1 MKNEIERSEYLINLY
16 YDKEISRKEE
26 NELFEILSDNE
37 AARELFR
44 KMRMIEGEVSL
55 QKEAFPEQLDAKILN
70 QLSSISSVKKNNN
83 SELISILKYAAVIVF
98 AVITSYLFFLNTQ
111 YASNL
116 ERAEK
121 QIKKQEVLINQVINN
136 MPAAEV
142 TPNQTEQIV
151 IVSNL

>member
-1 MKNEIERSEYLINLY
+1 MKNKIERSEYLINLY

-37 AARELFR
+37 AARELFK

>member
-16 YDKEISRKEE
+16 YDKEISREE
-26 NELFEILSDNE
+26 ESELFDILSDNE
-37 AARELFR
+37 AARELFK
-44 KMRMIEGEVSL
+44 KMRMIESEISL
-55 QKEAFPEQLDAKILN
+55 QKEAFPENLDAKILN
-70 QLSSISSVKKNNN
+70 QLSSISSMKKNKN
-83 SELISILKYAAVIVF
+83 SEFISILKYAAVVVF
-98 AVITSYLFFLNTQ
+98 AVVTSYLFFLNTQ